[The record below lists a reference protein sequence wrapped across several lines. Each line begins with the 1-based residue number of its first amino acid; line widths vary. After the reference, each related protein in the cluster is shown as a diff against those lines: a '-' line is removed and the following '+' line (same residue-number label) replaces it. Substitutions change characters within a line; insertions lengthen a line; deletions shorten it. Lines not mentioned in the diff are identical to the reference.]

1 MKRSFGV
8 GTTIAMLALVLTMAD
23 GCRRRPPELPPP
35 AAPTPEAAPVTK
47 PDPPPPPPP
56 PPAEKPRE
64 LTEEEL
70 FAKMTLEELNKKRPL
85 ADVFFAFDSSEINPE
100 GRSALQKNLEFLKR
114 WPTTEIRIEGHAD
127 SRGTNEYNL
136 ALGERRAAAVRDYLV
151 SLGLQPNRV
160 TIVSKGEEEP
170 FCTEEHEACWQQNR
184 RGHFI
189 FTAK

>member
-1 MKRSFGV
+1 
-8 GTTIAMLALVLTMAD
+8 MLALALTAAD

-35 AAPTPEAAPVTK
+35 AAPTPEAPPATK

-56 PPAEKPRE
+56 PPAEKPRA
-64 LTEEEL
+64 LTEEEI

-85 ADVFFAFDSSEINPE
+85 DDVFFAFDRSDLSEE
-100 GRSALQKNLEFLKR
+100 ARGALQKNMEFLKR
-114 WPTTEIRIEGHAD
+114 WPSTEIRVEGHAD

-151 SLGLQPNRV
+151 SLGLPASRV

-170 FCTEEHEACWQQNR
+170 FCTEENEACWQQNR